1 MTDFFLELSKTPQL
15 RELIKTLGLPLPM
28 PEPLSRLKG
37 PWQAQPLQDQRIAVA
52 GDNKSLYTAMIAE
65 TLAVAGAN
73 PYLMEDSLQVAF
85 RVAGEAYGRPA
96 RTLDSLDAEKNLHAI
111 VLDASGLEEIDAL
124 ETLHA
129 VFQPLVGRLRR
140 SGRVVVIGQ
149 ALQDLGESELVA
161 TQAALEG
168 FTRSL
173 AKEIGRKGAT
183 ANLLRIAEGAGIRAV
198 PVLRFLL
205 SAQSAFVTA
214 QPIEVDLHTQDAASP
229 IVWEHVLDRKIALV
243 TGAARGIGK
252 ETAIHLAQEGAHV
265 VCLDRPE
272 EEGPLSHLAREISG
286 TPLPI
291 DLIASHAPETIA
303 DTLRKKGGVDIVVHN
318 AGITRDKTISRMK
331 AEMWK
336 MVLDVNLAAVVRLH
350 RHLREDVLR
359 EGGRVICLSS
369 VAGIAGNIGQTAYAA
384 SKAGIIG
391 FVEREADHLAHR
403 GITVNAVAPGFI
415 ETRLTAAIPLMIR
428 EAGRRL
434 SALGQGG
441 LPEDIAQTITFL
453 ASAGAQG
460 ITGRTLRV
468 CGGALIGA

>member
-1 MTDFFLELSKTPQL
+1 MSDLFLELSKNPQM
-15 RELIKTLGLPLPM
+15 RGLIKSLGLPLPM
-28 PEPLSRLKG
+28 PEPLTRNKG
-37 PWQAQPLQDQRIAVA
+37 PWQALPLQDQRIAVA
-52 GDNKSLYTAMIAE
+52 GEESSLYTPMIAE
-65 TLAVAGAN
+65 TLAQAGAN
-73 PYLMEDSLQVAF
+73 PYLMDASMQVAF

-96 RTLDSLDAEKNLHAI
+96 RMLEALDPEQSLHAV
-111 VLDASGLEEIDAL
+111 VLDASGLEKIDAL
-124 ETLHA
+124 DLLHT
-129 VFQPLVGRLRR
+129 VFQPLAGRMRR
-140 SGRVVVIGQ
+140 SGRVVIIGR
-149 ALQDLGESELVA
+149 ALRDIGESEIVA

-183 ANLLRIAEGAGIRAV
+183 ANLLRIAEGAGVRAA
-198 PVLRFLL
+198 PALRFLL

-214 QPIEVDLHTQDAASP
+214 QPLEVDLHAQDTASP
-229 IVWEHVLDRKIALV
+229 VAWEHILDRKIALV

-252 ETAIHLAQEGAHV
+252 DTATHLAQEGAHV

-272 EEGPLSHLAREISG
+272 EEGPLSQLAREIGGS
-286 TPLPI
+286 PLPI
-291 DLIASHAPETIA
+291 DLTAAHAPEVIA
-303 DTLRKKGGVDIVVHN
+303 EALRKKGGVDIVVHN

-331 AEMWK
+331 ADLWK
-336 MVLDVNLAAVVRLH
+336 IVLDVNLSAVLRLH
-350 RHLREDVLR
+350 DHLREDVLR
-359 EGGRVICLSS
+359 DGGRVICLSS
-369 VAGIAGNIGQTAYAA
+369 VAGIAGNVGQTAYAA
-384 SKAGIIG
+384 SKAAIIG
-391 FVEREADHLAHR
+391 FVQREADHLAHR

-441 LPEDIAQTITFL
+441 LPEDIAQVITFL

-460 ITGRTLRV
+460 VTGRTLRV